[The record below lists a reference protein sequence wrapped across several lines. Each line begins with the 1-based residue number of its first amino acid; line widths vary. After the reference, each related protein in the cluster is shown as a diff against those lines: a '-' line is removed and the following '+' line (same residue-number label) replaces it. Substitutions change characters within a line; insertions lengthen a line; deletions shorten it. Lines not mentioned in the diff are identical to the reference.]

1 MAFIYRGQHA
11 SRYMLV
17 NTIQRDLLP
26 QKTANLLKASGKIGA
41 YDFGSETDVMRYTVV
56 ATITAATELERETK
70 LDAIRTWLNKDD
82 GELIFD
88 FKNHVS
94 YTAKIDGQT
103 PITPIGTSCMIQ
115 FTLLCSDPVGDG
127 LTKEYEIKH
136 GNMKTEV
143 VNEGTTE
150 AYPNVKVKFT
160 EDTPIV
166 SIIGKDYA
174 VTAGVAPDYQKNTVP
189 YEERVLYD
197 ELIDPR
203 QWRDASDIYNGIV
216 YGTFESNGYL
226 FHQKGW
232 DYGKAKEGTTDPK
245 FNGWHGASMYRNIPE
260 PIDNFMVELH
270 STFRSWD
277 RQDMGRVGFY
287 LLDQNGRKFGNAH
300 LNDVTWMKTQQIA
313 TVKFGDDNNGIGM
326 VYDRGGFDGVW
337 SGWNNGIIRFGRK
350 ERKGYVTWF
359 TYFAIID
366 DKTGRY
372 HTELYREYAD
382 YTGRYLNKLAGVQLE
397 TSMLGNGDKR
407 YYMTLNHVNVFKYNE
422 NQRDKVNDM
431 VFKRGDTL
439 EVDMGS
445 ASIYKNG
452 LLANELLDPSSDFFS
467 IPTGRSEL
475 AIFPA
480 TAGETNITFTNKYL

>member
-1 MAFIYRGQHA
+1 MSFIYRGKHS
-11 SRYMLV
+11 SRFMLV
-17 NTIQRDLLP
+17 NTIERDLLP
-26 QKTANLLKASGKIGA
+26 QKTANLLKASGKVGA
-41 YDFGSETDVMRYTVV
+41 YDFGSETDVMRYNVIATV
-56 ATITAATELERETK
+56 TADTELERETK
-70 LDAIRTWLNKDD
+70 LDDIRRWLNVPD

-94 YTAKIDGQT
+94 YTAKLDGGT
-103 PITPIGTSCMIQ
+103 PITNIGTSCMIQ

-127 LTKEYEIKH
+127 LEKEYKIPQ
-136 GNMKTEV
+136 GNMKVEL
-143 VNEGTTE
+143 VNDGTAE

-160 EDTPIV
+160 EDTPTI
-166 SIIGKDYA
+166 SIIGRDYA
-174 VTAGVAPDYQKNTVP
+174 VTAGQAPDYNKKTVP

-197 ELIDPR
+197 ELIDVR
-203 QWRDASDIYNGIV
+203 QWTKASEIYDGIV
-216 YGTFESNGYL
+216 YGEFESNGYL

-232 DYGKAKEGTTDPK
+232 DYGGNPEKPEDRFA
-245 FNGWHGASMYRNIPE
+245 GWHGASMYRNIPE

-277 RQDMGRVGFY
+277 RRDMGRVGFY

-313 TVKFGDDNNGIGM
+313 SVKFGDKNNGIGM

-359 TYFAIID
+359 TYYAIID

-382 YTGRYLNKLAGVQLE
+382 YTGRYLNKLAGVQIE
-397 TSMLGNGDKR
+397 TSALGNGDKR

-422 NQRDKVNDM
+422 NQRDQVNDM
-431 VFKRGDTL
+431 AFKRGDTL
-439 EVDMGS
+439 EVDMAS

-452 LLANELLDPSSDFFS
+452 ILANDMLDPSSDFFS
-467 IPTGRSEL
+467 IPTGRSEI
-475 AIFPA
+475 AIYPSS
-480 TAGETNITFTNKYL
+480 AGDTEIKFTNRYL

>member
-1 MAFIYRGQHA
+1 MSFIYRGRHA

-17 NTIQRDLLP
+17 NTIERDLLP

-41 YDFGSETDVMRYTVV
+41 YDFGSETDVMRYNVV
-56 ATITAATELERETK
+56 ATITADTELERETK
-70 LDAIRTWLNKDD
+70 LDDIRRWLNVPD

-94 YTAKIDGQT
+94 YTAKLDGST

-127 LTKEYEIKH
+127 LEKEYKIER

-143 VNEGTTE
+143 VNDGTAE
-150 AYPNVKVKFT
+150 AYPNVRITFA
-160 EDTPIV
+160 EDTPTV
-166 SIIGKDYA
+166 SVIGKDYA
-174 VTAGVAPDYQKNTVP
+174 VTAGQAPDYNKQTVP

-197 ELIDPR
+197 ELIDVR
-203 QWRDASDIYNGIV
+203 QWTDASEIYDGIV

-232 DYGKAKEGTTDPK
+232 DYGGNKDKPEDRFA
-245 FNGWHGASMYRNIPE
+245 GWHGASMYRNIPE

-277 RQDMGRVGFY
+277 RRDMGRVGFY

-300 LNDVTWMKTQQIA
+300 LNDVTWLKTQQIA
-313 TVKFGDDNNGIGM
+313 TVKFGDNKNGIAM

-337 SGWNNGIIRFGRK
+337 SEWNNGIIRFGRK

-359 TYFAIID
+359 TYFALQD
-366 DKTGRY
+366 AKTGRF

-382 YTGRYLNKLAGVQLE
+382 YTGRYLNKLAGIQLE
-397 TSMLGNGDKR
+397 TSALGNGDKR
-407 YYMTLNHVNVFKYNE
+407 YYMTLDHVNVYKYNE
-422 NQRDKVNDM
+422 NQREQVNDM
-431 VFKRGDTL
+431 AFKQGDTL
-439 EVDMGS
+439 EVDMAS

-452 LLANELLDPSSDFFS
+452 ILANDMLDPSSDFFS
-467 IPTGRSEL
+467 IPTGRSEI
-475 AIFPA
+475 AIYPPS
-480 TAGETNITFTNKYL
+480 AGETSIKFTNRYL